1 MEDAP
6 NQYKKPDVGGDVASF
21 VPIVLSNAKQSN
33 QNGYLRPHKIRH
45 NRKDTAIP
53 HEYSNVYGKQSEP
66 FRKQSTR
73 HSPWCHLV
81 TPHLAAFHER
91 VKV

>member
-33 QNGYLRPHKIRH
+33 QNGYLRPHKLSLIH
-45 NRKDTAIP
+45 I
-53 HEYSNVYGKQSEP
+53 
-66 FRKQSTR
+66 
-73 HSPWCHLV
+73 
-81 TPHLAAFHER
+81 
-91 VKV
+91 